1 MYRAYCDNALM
12 YDSRIEELAL
22 INPVLNLE
30 ENKAG
35 SFSFM
40 INQEHPFY
48 DKIQK
53 RKSIIDVYQDADL
66 LFSGTCIDD
75 GKDFYN
81 QKNIF
86 CEGELSFLNDSI
98 QRPARYQGITVRGLL
113 EAYIAN
119 HNAQVEEAKRFT
131 VGVVTVTDP
140 NDSLYC
146 YTNMEN
152 TMQALK
158 EDLVDDLGGFLRT
171 RHENGVKYI
180 DYLADSPNTNS
191 QVIKIGR
198 NLMDFTTNTDSSEIA
213 TAIIPLGAKLEES
226 TVEGLETRLT
236 IESVNG
242 GFDYVYSQEAVDT
255 YGWIT
260 KTVPWD
266 DVTTPEALKRKG
278 EQYLSDIQFEN
289 MVIQAKA
296 VDLHLTD
303 SEIERFKISDNI
315 RVLSAPH
322 GLDRFFRLTKCA
334 IYLDNPA
341 GNTITLG
348 KDEKVTLSAKSNQA
362 SEEIKKAIESIV
374 PSSEILKQ
382 AATNATNLIATAMG
396 GYIVKTENELLIMD
410 TNDTKTAKKVW
421 RWNINGLGYSANG
434 YAGPYELAMTMDGS
448 IVADFI
454 KTGTLNAN
462 LLKSGTLQDSK
473 AQNYWNL
480 ATGEFSLASTTK
492 VGSSTIATAKNVSD
506 AKTSANAYADN
517 VASTAQT
524 NANKYADGLIQDFD
538 ESLDNV
544 EVFNRLTDN
553 GNIKG
558 IILSNGQLFINAD
571 YIKSGTLSGDLIKG
585 GTISASKILSTNA
598 EEETQIDISG
608 GQILTYNPS
617 SGYRGVRIKGHQII
631 LHSWKDAD
639 NEVGIIG
646 SLYDED
652 TGNSPYMAS
661 LQDEYLTFGYKTDD
675 TTGTIY
681 RALTINQEKQGEIVS
696 HNAMYF
702 NKEAYFRQNGIEC
715 GEIRGFEAHVA
726 SGDEKWIE
734 HNLYIRASDYVGIG
748 RHSSSG
754 ADLIKVGQDEVS
766 IIGTLYANGNI
777 ISSSDRDVKNSI
789 EELEVEKATDFIYS
803 LKPRK
808 YKYND
813 GTSDRFHH
821 GFIAQEVKEAMNNED
836 WGVYVDR
843 MPGENGGKGIRYEE
857 LIADMVATIQTQ
869 NERILQLE
877 EKLKG

>member
-146 YTNMEN
+146 YTNMES
-152 TMQALK
+152 TMKALK
-158 EDLVDDLGGFLRT
+158 EDLVDDLGGFFRT

-236 IESVNG
+236 IESVNNG
-242 GFDYVYSQEAVDT
+242 LDYVYSQEAVDT
-255 YGWIT
+255 YGWIF

-322 GLDRFFRLTKCA
+322 GLDFL
-334 IYLDNPA
+334 
-341 GNTITLG
+341 
-348 KDEKVTLSAKSNQA
+348 
-362 SEEIKKAIESIV
+362 
-374 PSSEILKQ
+374 
-382 AATNATNLIATAMG
+382 
-396 GYIVKTENELLIMD
+396 
-410 TNDTKTAKKVW
+410 
-421 RWNINGLGYSANG
+421 
-434 YAGPYELAMTMDGS
+434 
-448 IVADFI
+448 
-454 KTGTLNAN
+454 
-462 LLKSGTLQDSK
+462 
-473 AQNYWNL
+473 
-480 ATGEFSLASTTK
+480 
-492 VGSSTIATAKNVSD
+492 
-506 AKTSANAYADN
+506 
-517 VASTAQT
+517 
-524 NANKYADGLIQDFD
+524 
-538 ESLDNV
+538 
-544 EVFNRLTDN
+544 
-553 GNIKG
+553 
-558 IILSNGQLFINAD
+558 
-571 YIKSGTLSGDLIKG
+571 
-585 GTISASKILSTNA
+585 
-598 EEETQIDISG
+598 
-608 GQILTYNPS
+608 
-617 SGYRGVRIKGHQII
+617 
-631 LHSWKDAD
+631 
-639 NEVGIIG
+639 
-646 SLYDED
+646 
-652 TGNSPYMAS
+652 
-661 LQDEYLTFGYKTDD
+661 
-675 TTGTIY
+675 
-681 RALTINQEKQGEIVS
+681 
-696 HNAMYF
+696 
-702 NKEAYFRQNGIEC
+702 
-715 GEIRGFEAHVA
+715 
-726 SGDEKWIE
+726 
-734 HNLYIRASDYVGIG
+734 
-748 RHSSSG
+748 
-754 ADLIKVGQDEVS
+754 
-766 IIGTLYANGNI
+766 
-777 ISSSDRDVKNSI
+777 
-789 EELEVEKATDFIYS
+789 
-803 LKPRK
+803 
-808 YKYND
+808 
-813 GTSDRFHH
+813 
-821 GFIAQEVKEAMNNED
+821 
-836 WGVYVDR
+836 
-843 MPGENGGKGIRYEE
+843 
-857 LIADMVATIQTQ
+857 
-869 NERILQLE
+869 
-877 EKLKG
+877 

>member
-1 MYRAYCDNALM
+1 MYRAYCDGALM

-22 INPVLNLE
+22 VNPVLNLE

-35 SFSFM
+35 SFSFLLPPDHSTYN
-40 INQEHPFY
+40 II
-48 DKIQK
+48 KK
-53 RKSIIDVYQDADL
+53 RKSLIDVYQDNEWL
-66 LFSGTCIDD
+66 WSGICIKD
-75 GKDFYN
+75 GADFYK
-81 QKNIF
+81 QKNIY
-86 CEGELSFLNDSI
+86 CEGELTFLNDSI

-119 HNAQVEEAKRFT
+119 HNAQVEKAKQFT

-146 YTNMEN
+146 YTNYES

-158 EDLVDDLGGFLRT
+158 EDLVDDLGGFLRI

-198 NLMDFTTNTDSSEIA
+198 NLMDFTSNTDSSEIA
-213 TAIIPLGAKLEES
+213 TAIIPLGARLEES

-242 GFDYVYSQEAVDT
+242 GFDYVYSQEAVDA
-255 YGWIT
+255 YGWIF
-260 KTVPWD
+260 KTVTWD
-266 DVTTPEALKRKG
+266 DVTTPEALKRKS
-278 EQYLSDIQFEN
+278 EQWLSDTQFEN

-322 GLDRFFRLTKCA
+322 GLDRFFRLTKLS
-334 IYLDNPA
+334 IPLNNPA
-341 GNTITLG
+341 GSPITLG

-410 TNDTKTAKKVW
+410 TNDIKTAKKVW

-454 KTGTLNAN
+454 K
-462 LLKSGTLQDSK
+462 
-473 AQNYWNL
+473 
-480 ATGEFSLASTTK
+480 
-492 VGSSTIATAKNVSD
+492 V
-506 AKTSANAYADN
+506 
-517 VASTAQT
+517 
-524 NANKYADGLIQDFD
+524 
-538 ESLDNV
+538 
-544 EVFNRLTDN
+544 
-553 GNIKG
+553 
-558 IILSNGQLFINAD
+558 
-571 YIKSGTLSGDLIKG
+571 GTLSGDLIKG

-598 EEETQIDISG
+598 EEETQIDVSG
-608 GQILTYNPS
+608 GQIITYRPAT
-617 SGYRGVRIKGHQII
+617 GYKGVRVKGHQII
-631 LHSWKDAD
+631 LHSWAEQD
-639 NEVGIIG
+639 NEVGIIE
-646 SLYDED
+646 SVYDED
-652 TGNSPYMAS
+652 TGNALSIAA
-661 LQDEYLTFGYKTDD
+661 LQDEYLILGYKTDD
-675 TTGTIY
+675 TTGTVY
-681 RALTINQEKQGEIVS
+681 RALSVGLENQGELIA
-696 HNAMYF
+696 HTPMHF
-702 NKEAYFRQNGIEC
+702 NKEAYFRKNGIEC
-715 GEIRGFEAHVA
+715 GEIRGAEVFVA
-726 SGDEKWIE
+726 SGGETWIE
-734 HNLYIRASDYVGIG
+734 HNLYIEASDYVGIG

-754 ADLIKVGQDEVS
+754 ADLIKVGQDEVR

-789 EELEVEKATDFIYS
+789 EELEAEKATDFIYS

-843 MPGENGGKGIRYEE
+843 MPGKNGGKGIRYEE